1 MGMTPA
7 REDALPDWAT
17 WSSAGAEAPWTV
29 GIEEEVMLLEP
40 EGWTLAS
47 RIDDV
52 LPALPPEVV
61 EHATAETHGAALEL
75 GTDVH
80 RTVGSAIE
88 QLGRLRARLAHEL
101 RGLGLGAAVAGT
113 HPFAEWRDVEI
124 SPGARYQSI
133 YDSMRELARREPTF
147 ALHVH
152 VAVPSGEAAV
162 RALNSLRRDLPV
174 VLALAA
180 NSPFWQGRE
189 TGLASARTPVFGT
202 FPRVG
207 IPRRFESYAEYAE
220 AIDVLLRCGA
230 FPEPTFLWWDA
241 RLQPR
246 FGTIEVRAMDAQTR
260 LADTAGLTALVQCLV
275 RRAVLEDGPPESAAD
290 AQEVLEENRFIAARD
305 GMRAELIDPARGGRF
320 PVRERLDAL
329 LQACT
334 PHAVELGCTAELAS
348 ARALAASPGEARQR
362 ELAGVE
368 RGASVGAELAR
379 VVAAL
384 NAEFTTLRPEP
395 AGMYN

>member
-1 MGMTPA
+1 M
-7 REDALPDWAT
+7 
-17 WSSAGAEAPWTV
+17 
-29 GIEEEVMLLEP
+29 
-40 EGWTLAS
+40 
-47 RIDDV
+47 
-52 LPALPPEVV
+52 
-61 EHATAETHGAALEL
+61 
-75 GTDVH
+75 
-80 RTVGSAIE
+80 
-88 QLGRLRARLAHEL
+88 
-101 RGLGLGAAVAGT
+101 
-113 HPFAEWRDVEI
+113 
-124 SPGARYQSI
+124 
-133 YDSMRELARREPTF
+133 
-147 ALHVH
+147 
-152 VAVPSGEAAV
+152 

-207 IPRRFESYAEYAE
+207 IPRRFADYAEYAE

-275 RRAVLEDGPPESAAD
+275 RRAVLEDGPSESAAD

-320 PVRERLDAL
+320 PSASGW
-329 LQACT
+329 T
-334 PHAVELGCTAELAS
+334 GCWTRARRTRWSSAARPSWRARRRSRPRPARRAS
-348 ARALAASPGEARQR
+348 ASWRAWSAARRSAR
-362 ELAGVE
+362 ELAG
-368 RGASVGAELAR
+368 

-395 AGMYN
+395 AGM

>member
-1 MGMTPA
+1 MGMRPA
-7 REDALPDWAT
+7 SHRPLPAWAA
-17 WSSAGAEAPWTV
+17 WSFQGAEAPWTV

-75 GTDVH
+75 ATDVH
-80 RTVGSAIE
+80 GTVGAAIE
-88 QLGRLRARLAHEL
+88 QLGRLRARLAAEL
-101 RGLGLGAAVAGT
+101 RTLGLGAAVAGT

-133 YDSMRELARREPTF
+133 HDSMRELARREPTF

-152 VAVPSGEAAV
+152 VAVPDGESAV
-162 RALNSLRRDLPV
+162 RALNGVRRDLPV
-174 VLALAA
+174 LLALAA

-207 IPRRFESYAEYAE
+207 IPRRFPDYAAYAE

-260 LADTAGLTALVQCLV
+260 LADTAGLVALVQCLV
-275 RRAVLEDGPPESAAD
+275 RRAVLEVGPPEGAAD
-290 AQEVLEENRFIAARD
+290 AREVLEENRFIAARD
-305 GMRAELIDPARGGRF
+305 GMRAELIDPDIGGRV
-320 PVRERLDAL
+320 PVRERLDDL
-329 LQACT
+329 LEACA
-334 PHAVELGCTAELAS
+334 PHAVELGCTAELAGV
-348 ARALAASPGEARQR
+348 RALADAPGEARQR
-362 ELAGVE
+362 QVAGIE
-368 RGASVGAELAR
+368 RGEVAGAELAR

-384 NAEFTTLRPEP
+384 NAEFTTLQP
-395 AGMYN
+395 AGMR